1 MLRSA
6 RTTRIAR
13 TFTLPTIAII
23 AAACGGE
30 VKDVKDV
37 AGDTA
42 NPVARITVP
51 GPKDTSTGTVV
62 STSASTQP
70 VSIAEGEKVYQEK
83 RYADAAALFPDGWKT
98 HKPYL
103 RTTRQP
109 V

>member
-6 RTTRIAR
+6 RTTRIGR

-37 AGDTA
+37 AGDTT
-42 NPVARITVP
+42 NPVARVTVP

-62 STSASTQP
+62 SYNGPNVLPTAFTLNGT
-70 VSIAEGEKVYQEK
+70 VC
-83 RYADAAALFPDGWKT
+83 
-98 HKPYL
+98 
-103 RTTRQP
+103 RTA
-109 V
+109 